1 MDIYES
7 LPFDFAQPCLPAGR
21 GGEPVEPCSPGF
33 VRKDSIGELTEQI
46 ARQIFEVLSSTGH
59 LSVERGPVIV
69 IMDSEGNNWPS
80 DPEEFARLNISES
93 FLKEVCAKIDDGAEP
108 VVTEVNPPR
117 RVNDC
122 SVIAAQLATE
132 HSNCGYVI
140 IALPQYSPES
150 TLVNIDLIEMLLNQI
165 GLIAKLIEK
174 NNLLYEVFLGSPY
187 GQMKHYRLCG
197 QSEIALN

>member
-7 LPFDFAQPCLPAGR
+7 L
-21 GGEPVEPCSPGF
+21 CSPDF
-33 VRKDSIGELTEQI
+33 VLTKQI
-46 ARQIFEVLSSTGH
+46 ARQIFEVLP
-59 LSVERGPVIV
+59 ERGPIVV
-69 IMDSEGNNWPS
+69 IMDTDGNSQPS
-80 DPEEFARLNISES
+80 DPEEFAKLNISES

-108 VVTEVNPPR
+108 VVTGADE
-117 RVNDC
+117 C

-150 TLVNIDLIEMLLNQI
+150 TLINIDLIEALLNQI
-165 GLIAKLIEK
+165 SLIAKLIEK
-174 NNLLYEVFLGSPY
+174 NNLLYEV
-187 GQMKHYRLCG
+187 QMKHYRVCG

>member
-7 LPFDFAQPCLPAGR
+7 L
-21 GGEPVEPCSPGF
+21 CSPGF
-33 VRKDSIGELTEQI
+33 VRKDSLGELTEQI
-46 ARQIFEVLSSTGH
+46 ARQIFEVLS
-59 LSVERGPVIV
+59 ECGPVMV
-69 IMDSEGNNWPS
+69 IMDRDGNSWPS
-80 DPEEFARLNISES
+80 DAEEFAKLNISES

-108 VVTEVNPPR
+108 VVTEVN
-117 RVNDC
+117 DC

-132 HSNCGYVI
+132 RSNCGYVI

-174 NNLLYEVFLGSPY
+174 NHFLYEV
-187 GQMKHYRLCG
+187 QMKHYRVCG